1 MSDTNE
7 TIPTAEGITS
17 DAAVQDFLDKM
28 VAEHDTD
35 PVFLS
40 NDRGFIGRHDDVTYA
55 YTYKIEQTKYGY
67 LDAIFEINKLG
78 CREYL
83 TMNNSVS
90 AMGLIEYEKKAQ
102 ENISNAMS
110 DIDGLINALQNYR
123 CELLTAVGHYQEVR
137 KENIKKGTRNV

>member
-7 TIPTAEGITS
+7 TLSSS
-17 DAAVQDFLDKM
+17 DEVVNDFLDNM
-28 VAEHDTD
+28 IAEHNAE

-40 NDRGFIGRHDDVTYA
+40 NDRGFIGRHDDISYA

-83 TMNNSVS
+83 TLNNSVS
-90 AMGLIEYEKKAQ
+90 AMGLLEYEKKAQ

-110 DIDGLINALQNYR
+110 DIDSLIHVLQNYR
-123 CELLTAVGHYQEVR
+123 RELLTAIGHYQEVR
-137 KENIKKGTRNV
+137 KENIKRGARNV